1 MSVCAVRIGWGHRYT
16 HNLEISFNPTMTS
29 KTHTMTKN
37 ILFTRNLVLN
47 AGFVMLA
54 ATASLAVWAQ
64 AEYPAKPITIV
75 VGYPPGGSTDLTGR
89 VVADILAKQLKTT
102 TVVENIGGAG
112 GTVGA
117 QRVVNAAADGYTLLL
132 GANNEVAISRLINPN
147 LRYDGTKDFTPV
159 GLVASQ
165 PMVLVASAKTGVKT
179 TDEFLKL
186 IKSKPG
192 QYSYG
197 SSGVGTALHLAGEM
211 VKDKAGA
218 FMVHIPYR
226 GVAPL
231 ANDLL
236 GSTLDFGVF
245 VLSSGLPHIRSGKV
259 VALGTTESQR
269 SAVTPNI
276 PALSEHPQL
285 KGLDISSWFMLVG
298 PKNLPPAVTA
308 KLQKALQEGLQDSA
322 MRKKLE
328 DSGSKVFTGKEDA
341 GAYLVTESAKY
352 KKIIDFAKITE

>member
-1 MSVCAVRIGWGHRYT
+1 
-16 HNLEISFNPTMTS
+16 MTS
-29 KTHTMTKN
+29 KTDTMTKN
-37 ILFTRNLVLN
+37 ILFTRNLMLN

-54 ATASLAVWAQ
+54 ATASLAAWAQ
-64 AEYPAKPITIV
+64 AEYPAKHITIV

-117 QRVVNAAADGYTLLL
+117 QKVVNAAADGYTLLL

-165 PMVLVASAKTGVKT
+165 PMVLVASGKTGVKT
-179 TDEFLKL
+179 TDEFLNL

-236 GSTLDFGVF
+236 GNTLDFGVF

-308 KLQKALQEGLQDSA
+308 KLQKALQDGLQDPA

>member
-1 MSVCAVRIGWGHRYT
+1 MTQYSTPIRTLMRKASVAAVAAAVG
-16 HNLEISFNPTMTS
+16 
-29 KTHTMTKN
+29 
-37 ILFTRNLVLN
+37 FT
-47 AGFVMLA
+47 A
-54 ATASLAVWAQ
+54 WAQ
-64 AEYPAKPITIV
+64 ADYPAKPITII

-89 VVADILAKQLKTT
+89 VVADILAKQLKVT
-102 TVVENIGGAG
+102 TVVENVGGAG

-117 QRVVNAAADGYTLLL
+117 QKVVNAAADGYTLLL
-132 GANNEVAISRLINPN
+132 GANNEVAINRLINPN
-147 LRYDGTKDFTPV
+147 LRYDGIKDFTPI

-179 TDEFLKL
+179 TQEFLNL
-186 IKSKPG
+186 VKSKPG

-211 VKDKAGA
+211 VKDKSGA

-236 GSTLDFGVF
+236 GNTLDFGVF

-259 VALGTTESQR
+259 VALGTTETQR
-269 SAVTPNI
+269 SALTPNI
-276 PALSEHPQL
+276 PALTEHPQL

-298 PKNLPPAVTA
+298 PKNLPPAVLA
-308 KLQKALQEGLQDSA
+308 KLQKALQDGLQDPL

-341 GAYLVTESAKY
+341 SAYLVTESAKY

>member
-1 MSVCAVRIGWGHRYT
+1 
-16 HNLEISFNPTMTS
+16 
-29 KTHTMTKN
+29 MTKS
-37 ILFTRNLVLN
+37 ILFTPLVARQWALSISV
-47 AGFVMLA
+47 AAA
-54 ATASLAVWAQ
+54 ATVAHQTVWAQ
-64 AEYPAKPITIV
+64 AEYPSKPITIV

-89 VVADILAKQLKTT
+89 VVADILAKQLKVTT
-102 TVVENIGGAG
+102 IVENVGGAG
-112 GTVGA
+112 GILGA
-117 QRVVNAAADGYTLLL
+117 QKVVNAAADGYTLLL

-186 IKSKPG
+186 VKSKPG

-197 SSGVGTALHLAGEM
+197 SSGVGTALHLTGEL
-211 VKDKAGA
+211 VKDKAKVY
-218 FMVHIPYR
+218 MVHIPYR

-236 GSTLDFGVF
+236 GNTLDFGVF

-259 VALGTTESQR
+259 VALGTSEMQR
-269 SAVTPNI
+269 SSVTPNI

-285 KGLDISSWFMLVG
+285 KDLDISSWFMLVG
-298 PKNLPPAVTA
+298 PKGLPPLVTA
-308 KLQKALQEGLQDSA
+308 KLQKALQDGLQDPA

-341 GAYLVTESAKY
+341 AVYLLSETAKY
-352 KKIIDFAKITE
+352 KKIVDFAKITE

>member
-1 MSVCAVRIGWGHRYT
+1 MTQYSIPINTLVRNASVAV
-16 HNLEISFNPTMTS
+16 
-29 KTHTMTKN
+29 
-37 ILFTRNLVLN
+37 LV
-47 AGFVMLA
+47 A
-54 ATASLAVWAQ
+54 ATGFMAWAQ
-64 AEYPAKPITIV
+64 VDYPAKPITIV

-89 VVADILAKQLKTT
+89 VVADILAKQLKIT
-102 TVVENIGGAG
+102 TVVDNVGGAG

-117 QRVVNAAADGYTLLL
+117 QKVVNAAADGYTLLL

-165 PMVLVASAKTGVKT
+165 PMVLVAAAKTGVKT

-186 IKSKPG
+186 VKSKPG

-197 SSGVGTALHLAGEM
+197 SSGVGTALHLTGEL
-211 VKDKAGA
+211 VKDKAKV

-236 GSTLDFGVF
+236 GNTLDFGVF

-259 VALGTTESQR
+259 VALGTSEVQR

-285 KGLDISSWFMLVG
+285 KDLDMSSWFMLVG
-298 PKNLPPAVTA
+298 PKGLPPAVTA
-308 KLQKALQEGLQDSA
+308 KLQKALQDGLQDPV

-341 GAYLVTESAKY
+341 AAYLLLETAKY
-352 KKIIDFAKITE
+352 KKIVEFAKITE

>member
-1 MSVCAVRIGWGHRYT
+1 M
-16 HNLEISFNPTMTS
+16 
-29 KTHTMTKN
+29 
-37 ILFTRNLVLN
+37 
-47 AGFVMLA
+47 MLKITAFYLTA
-54 ATASLAVWAQ
+54 ALTASLLTQGAPAWAQ
-64 AEYPAKPITIV
+64 TDYPSKPITVV

-89 VVADILAKQLKTT
+89 VVADILAKQLKVI
-102 TVVENIGGAG
+102 TVVDNVGGAG

-117 QRVVNAAADGYTLLL
+117 QKVVNASADGYTLLL
-132 GANNEVAISRLINPN
+132 GANNEVAINRLINPN
-147 LRYDGTKDFTPV
+147 LRYDSLKDFSPI

-186 IKSKPG
+186 VKSKPG
-192 QYSYG
+192 QFSYG
-197 SSGVGTALHLAGEM
+197 SSGVGTALHLTGEM
-211 VKDKAGA
+211 LKDKAGL

-236 GSTLDFGVF
+236 GNTLDFGVF

-259 VALGTTESQR
+259 VALGTSEAKR
-269 SAVTPNI
+269 SAVAAQI

-285 KGLDISSWFMLVG
+285 QGLDISSWFMLVG
-298 PKNLPPAVTA
+298 PKGMPPAVVA
-308 KLQKALQEGLQDSA
+308 KLQKALQDGLQDPV

-328 DSGSKVFTGKEDA
+328 DSGSTVFTGKEDA
-341 GAYLVTESAKY
+341 AAYLASETVKF
-352 KKIIDFAKITE
+352 KKIVDFAKIKE

>member
-1 MSVCAVRIGWGHRYT
+1 MVHI
-16 HNLEISFNPTMTS
+16 
-29 KTHTMTKN
+29 
-37 ILFTRNLVLN
+37 TRNFRLIT
-47 AGFVMLA
+47 ALA
-54 ATASLAVWAQ
+54 ACWLAVGAPAWAQ
-64 AEYPAKPITIV
+64 ADFPNKPITVV

-89 VVADILAKQLKTT
+89 VVAEILAKQLKVTT
-102 TVVENIGGAG
+102 LVDNVGGAG

-117 QRVVNAAADGYTLLL
+117 QKVVNAQPDGYTLLL

-147 LRYDGTKDFTPV
+147 LRYDGTQDFSPV

-186 IKSKPG
+186 VKTKPG
-192 QYSYG
+192 QFSYG
-197 SSGVGTALHLAGEM
+197 SSGVGTALHLTGEM
-211 VKDKAGA
+211 LKDKAGL

-236 GSTLDFGVF
+236 GNTLDFGVF

-259 VALGTTESQR
+259 VALGTSEAKR
-269 SAVTPNI
+269 SAVTAQI

-285 KGLDISSWFMLVG
+285 QGLDISSWFMLVG
-298 PKNLPPAVTA
+298 PKGMPPAVVA
-308 KLQKALQEGLQDSA
+308 KLQKALQDGLQDPA

-328 DSGSKVFTGKEDA
+328 DSGSTVFTGKEDA
-341 GAYLVTESAKY
+341 AAYLTSETVKF
-352 KKIIDFAKITE
+352 KKIVDFAKIKE

>member
-1 MSVCAVRIGWGHRYT
+1 MSKIT
-16 HNLEISFNPTMTS
+16 
-29 KTHTMTKN
+29 
-37 ILFTRNLVLN
+37 LN
-47 AGFVMLA
+47 FGLATTLA
-54 ATASLAVWAQ
+54 ACWLAVGGPAWAQ
-64 AEYPAKPITIV
+64 ADFPNKPITVV

-89 VVADILAKQLKTT
+89 VVAEILAKQLKVTT
-102 TVVENIGGAG
+102 LVDNVGGAG

-117 QRVVNAAADGYTLLL
+117 QKVVNAPADGYTLLL
-132 GANNEVAISRLINPN
+132 GANNEVAISQLVNPN
-147 LRYDGTKDFTPV
+147 LRYDGLKDFTPL

-186 IKSKPG
+186 VKSKPG

-197 SSGVGTALHLAGEM
+197 SSGVGTALHLTGEM
-211 VKDKAGA
+211 IKDKAGL

-231 ANDLL
+231 TNDLI
-236 GSTLDFGVF
+236 GNTLDFGVF

-259 VALGTTESQR
+259 VALGTSEAKR
-269 SAVTPNI
+269 SSVAGQI

-285 KGLDISSWFMLVG
+285 QGLDISSWFMLVG
-298 PKNLPPAVTA
+298 PKGMPASVVA
-308 KLQKALQEGLQDSA
+308 KLQKALQDGLQDPA

-328 DSGSKVFTGKEDA
+328 DSGSTVFTGKEDA
-341 GAYLVTESAKY
+341 AAYLGSESIKF
-352 KKIIDFAKITE
+352 KKIVDFAKIKE